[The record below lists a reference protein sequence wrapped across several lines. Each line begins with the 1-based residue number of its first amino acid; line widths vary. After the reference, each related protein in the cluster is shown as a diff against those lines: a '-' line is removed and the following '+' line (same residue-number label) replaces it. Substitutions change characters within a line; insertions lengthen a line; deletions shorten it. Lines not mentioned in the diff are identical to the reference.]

1 MATVSLCLMWF
12 MNKNRLVGSL
22 IVHLGAAN
30 RVPVYNG
37 GVGGGRKSSS
47 RWQQM
52 FSPWLDDADE
62 PALPAS
68 DISLAWWHCC
78 MPVLWNLKGQMSIL
92 ARIKHVYP
100 VRQQLWIA
108 CQPSACSPAWI
119 IITCFGFVGR
129 QSLNPLTNSIAL
141 LLFIAFGPGGR
152 LL

>member
-1 MATVSLCLMWF
+1 

-37 GVGGGRKSSS
+37 GAGGRKSSS

-68 DISLAWWHCC
+68 DISLALLWHYCT
-78 MPVLWNLKGQMSIL
+78 PVM
-92 ARIKHVYP
+92 
-100 VRQQLWIA
+100 
-108 CQPSACSPAWI
+108 
-119 IITCFGFVGR
+119 
-129 QSLNPLTNSIAL
+129 
-141 LLFIAFGPGGR
+141 
-152 LL
+152 